1 MIRCYTG
8 TPGSGKS
15 LHSIRKVLD
24 FLADGKNVIA
34 NFPIK
39 LEAIKARK
47 RPGRYFYVPNEK
59 ITVGYLYQFAH
70 MYHSENEENQTLLL
84 IDEASVKFNC
94 RTYGDKDRLAFC
106 SFFAQHRKFGY
117 TIVLVCQNLRQI
129 DRQIRDL
136 VEIEVI
142 HRKLNNYKFYKILPF
157 PCFVSIEKNLAM
169 RDRNDY
175 EFFTYSKRVGNL
187 YDTFYDF
194 TTTKQ
199 YENDEDLELEVV
211 CSELL
216 PSTQK
221 KKQSTA
227 PPARLRRRGADG
239 GAPRPSR
246 TEGGRAARAKRAL
259 LDNSIT

>member
-15 LHSIRKVLD
+15 LHSIRRILD

-39 LEAIKARK
+39 LSEIKEKKRK
-47 RPGRYFYVPNEK
+47 GRFFYVPNEK
-59 ITVGYLYQFAH
+59 ITVDYLYQFH
-70 MYHSENEENQTLLL
+70 KMYHRDDAESQTLLI

-117 TIVLVCQNLRQI
+117 NIVLVCQNLRQI

-136 VEIEVI
+136 IELEVI
-142 HRKLNNYKFYKILPF
+142 HRKLNNYSFFRILPF
-157 PCFVSIEKNLAM
+157 PFFTAVEKNLAV
-169 RDRNDY
+169 RERNDY
-175 EFFTYSKRVGNL
+175 EFFTYSKKIGDL

-194 TTTKQ
+194 TRTKDFKG
-199 YENDEDLELEVV
+199 NKELEAAVLA
-211 CSELL
+211 SELTVQGKEA
-216 PSTQK
+216 SEK
-221 KKQSTA
+221 RR
-227 PPARLRRRGADG
+227 PARLPAVKGCPRRGPAPQPAGRDG
-239 GAPRPSR
+239 G
-246 TEGGRAARAKRAL
+246 RAKRAA
-259 LDNSIT
+259 T